1 MDLSPSKRVQHT
13 SWRLAS
19 VELPRSGSSSRRARA
34 RIVPCVRARA
44 SRGRA
49 QTVREC
55 AHQAEGWTSRL
66 QKGCSALHGAWRA
79 SSFRVRGLRAE
90 ERERG
95 SCRACE
101 RVRLAG
107 GRRQCGSAKA
117 VAATTAAADS
127 RVIIFV
133 VVIIIIIIIIIII
146 NIITNTTTTRAA
158 RLRGIRTSPSSLGGT

>member
-1 MDLSPSKRVQHT
+1 MVSNDEERAAAVD
-13 SWRLAS
+13 AS
-19 VELPRSGSSSRRARA
+19 VAAATDDTL
-34 RIVPCVRARA
+34 
-44 SRGRA
+44 RGVMDDL
-49 QTVREC
+49 TP
-55 AHQAEGWTSRL
+55 QAEGWISRP
-66 QKGCSALHGAWRA
+66 QQGSSTLHGAWRA
-79 SSFRVRGLRAE
+79 SSFRARGLRAE

-101 RVRLAG
+101 RGRLAG

-146 NIITNTTTTRAA
+146 TIITTTTTTRAA